1 MVSTNDEVMS
11 ETPVVEVPVTNE
23 VIKPISDEEFE
34 KAQKTFQSGKKNLF
48 LNKYDESVNNIGE
61 ACKIYSAK
69 FGEFDSNCAELYFY
83 YGRALL
89 ELARVENTVLGNALN
104 GVPEDTGP
112 INDSRYGNPEE
123 IPAEEKKEISDKVID
138 ALCSTEE
145 EKRAEEASEAPAAE
159 STETVVPVVEAKP
172 VEEAAAPA
180 STTEPAEAA
189 PLATE
194 NGEAAA
200 DEAEDEEGDDEEED
214 DEEEDEDLTKNDE
227 QVKDE
232 AEAEEISNL
241 QRSWEM
247 FELAKL
253 VYTKNFETDPSFKNK
268 RVAECLLKLGEISIE
283 QEIYDQA
290 INDIGESIR
299 MQEELKEQRD
309 ERMLAES
316 FYQLALAQQFNNL
329 FSEANESYQKSIN
342 IMQLRIEKLKGKLE
356 ALGADADSEA
366 ERNTVKDEIAELES
380 LLPDMQSK
388 LEEVNEQGQ
397 QSLNLIKEA
406 KECFMNNG
414 ASNGENAAV
423 ATNGEVK
430 DITCMVKSK
439 RKINEVSDD
448 LSNQKKTRLSN
459 EQANGECEE
468 KNGDVAEPIKI
479 DEPATA
485 TV

>member
-1 MVSTNDEVMS
+1 
-11 ETPVVEVPVTNE
+11 
-23 VIKPISDEEFE
+23 
-34 KAQKTFQSGKKNLF
+34 
-48 LNKYDESVNNIGE
+48 
-61 ACKIYSAK
+61 
-69 FGEFDSNCAELYFY
+69 
-83 YGRALL
+83 
-89 ELARVENTVLGNALN
+89 
-104 GVPEDTGP
+104 
-112 INDSRYGNPEE
+112 
-123 IPAEEKKEISDKVID
+123 
-138 ALCSTEE
+138 
-145 EKRAEEASEAPAAE
+145 
-159 STETVVPVVEAKP
+159 VEAKP

-189 PLATE
+189 PVATE

-388 LEEVNEQGQ
+388 LEEVSAFCMIN
-397 QSLNLIKEA
+397 KVA
-406 KECFMNNG
+406 K
-414 ASNGENAAV
+414 
-423 ATNGEVK
+423 
-430 DITCMVKSK
+430 K
-439 RKINEVSDD
+439 RKDNKV
-448 LSNQKKTRLSN
+448 
-459 EQANGECEE
+459 GEMKQVGFSIEGL
-468 KNGDVAEPIKI
+468 KV
-479 DEPATA
+479 
-485 TV
+485 